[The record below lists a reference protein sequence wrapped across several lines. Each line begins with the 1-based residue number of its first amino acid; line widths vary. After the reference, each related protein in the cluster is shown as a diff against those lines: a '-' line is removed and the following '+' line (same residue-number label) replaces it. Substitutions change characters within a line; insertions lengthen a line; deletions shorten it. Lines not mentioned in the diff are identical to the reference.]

1 MDIKVDAD
9 RCSGC
14 GICVQDCPVGAI
26 RLKDKK
32 ALVRDECTRCGACVR
47 NCPEEALNLD
57 EILPSDRARC
67 DACPIFCW
75 IKEGYMGACQRYRN
89 QGGRLIRITPIHPFD
104 EVEDV
109 VGPDLSSAIR
119 RPVITGVGAGTTYPD
134 CKPAPHIVNSNRKGV
149 DIVTVVTEAPLSYSS
164 ILVKIDTDLN
174 VGDEGDAVLK
184 GKRKVGMVRV

>member
-47 NCPEEALNLD
+47 ICPEEALNLD

-75 IKEGYMGACQRYRN
+75 IKEG
-89 QGGRLIRITPIHPFD
+89 
-104 EVEDV
+104 
-109 VGPDLSSAIR
+109 
-119 RPVITGVGAGTTYPD
+119 
-134 CKPAPHIVNSNRKGV
+134 
-149 DIVTVVTEAPLSYSS
+149 
-164 ILVKIDTDLN
+164 
-174 VGDEGDAVLK
+174 
-184 GKRKVGMVRV
+184 